1 MKIIR
6 FAPITGSLFAALA
19 MSGCALYQNPSAC
32 ETQMRSEVA
41 GALPAD
47 RLSIDHVGVGIGGS
61 RVVVEGTLKRPVAAS
76 RRVASATSA
85 TPAIPK
91 LTSRP
96 AALECTFNGDK
107 LIAHH
112 WLKPAEM
119 VEGADAAAQS
129 GSLNE

>member
-6 FAPITGSLFAALA
+6 FAPITGSLFASLA

-32 ETQMRSEVA
+32 EAQMRSEVA

-61 RVVVEGTLKRPVAAS
+61 RVVVEGTLKRPAAAL
-76 RRVASATSA
+76 RHAASATRA
-85 TPAIPK
+85 TPK

-107 LIAHH
+107 
-112 WLKPAEM
+112 
-119 VEGADAAAQS
+119 
-129 GSLNE
+129 

>member
-1 MKIIR
+1 MKTIR
-6 FAPITGSLFAALA
+6 FAPITGSLFAAFA

-32 ETQMRSEVA
+32 ETQMRSELA

-47 RLSIDHVGVGIGGS
+47 RLSIDHVGVGIGGA
-61 RVVVEGTLKRPVAAS
+61 RVVVEGTLKRPAAAS
-76 RRVASATSA
+76 RRAASATHA
-85 TPAIPK
+85 TPK

-96 AALECTFNGDK
+96 AALECTFDGDK

-119 VEGADAAAQS
+119 TEDADVAAQS